1 MTELMN
7 GLTQGALYAL
17 AAVGLSLI
25 FGVVRVPHFAHG
37 ESLMVGGMVTLVL
50 TADHGVPL
58 PIAMLLGTLAATL
71 LGVAIGAGVFYP
83 MRKYSETNL
92 LITSLALVFIIAAVA
107 SKLFG
112 DTPRVIPGGLDDPVT
127 LLGARVTEQRL
138 LILGLTLVVFL
149 GLSVWVVRSRAGT
162 AMRAMALNNYAARL
176 MGVRTLQL
184 TIIVFALGSALA
196 GFAGALLGTILPIQA
211 SMGATIALKSFVI
224 IIFAGMGSIPGAL
237 VGGVLLGLVESFGGS
252 YLSSGYV
259 DSYAFIFLVAVLL
272 LRPQGLFSVGA
283 SRD

>member
-50 TADHGVPL
+50 AADHGITLPL
-58 PIAMLLGTLAATL
+58 AMLAGTLAATV

-112 DTPRVIPGGLDDPVT
+112 ETPRVIPGGLDDPVNI
-127 LLGARVTEQRL
+127 LGARVTEQRL
-138 LILGLTLVVFL
+138 LILGLTIVVFVAL
-149 GLSVWVVRSRAGT
+149 TLWVRRSRAGT

-184 TIIVFALGSALA
+184 TILVFALGSALA
-196 GFAGALLGTILPIQA
+196 GFAGALLGTILPVQA

-224 IIFAGMGSIPGAL
+224 IIFAGMGSIAGAL
-237 VGGVLLGLVESFGGS
+237 VGGLLLGLVESFGGS

-283 SRD
+283 DRD